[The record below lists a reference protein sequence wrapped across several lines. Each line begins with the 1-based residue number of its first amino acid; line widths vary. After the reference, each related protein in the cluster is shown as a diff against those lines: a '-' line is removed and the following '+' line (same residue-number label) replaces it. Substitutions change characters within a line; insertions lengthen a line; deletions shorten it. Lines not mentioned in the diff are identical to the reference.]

1 MNIFEAIVLGIVEG
15 VTEFL
20 PISSTG
26 HLTITE
32 KLFGL
37 QIDDPGVTAFTAII
51 QVGAIL
57 AAIHY
62 FRGDIWRI
70 GTALVRGLLDAG
82 ERKQNDYRFGWA
94 VIIGSIPIGI
104 IGLLFKDQIETN
116 LRSLWIVAF
125 ALIAW
130 SGVMYLADRLDRAKR
145 HEADVTWRDTLF
157 IGIVQCMALFPGV
170 SRSGATISAGLF
182 RGLDRV
188 TVTRLSFFLGIPA
201 LTAAGIQQALTQY
214 SDVGSGVGWGN
225 TLVATVVSFIV
236 AYASIAWLLKYVASH
251 TFKAFIIYRVALGI
265 ILIALLATGTI
276 TAH

>member
-1 MNIFEAIVLGIVEG
+1 MNIVEALILGVVEG
-15 VTEFL
+15 ITEFL

-37 QIDDPGVTAFTAII
+37 KIDDPGVTAFTAII

-57 AAIHY
+57 AAIIY
-62 FRGDIWRI
+62 FRDDIWRI
-70 GTALVRGLLDAG
+70 ARAWVRGLLNAG
-82 ERKQNDYRFGWA
+82 ARTNDYKFGWA

-130 SGVMYLADRLDRAKR
+130 SGVMFLADRLDRANR
-145 HEADVTWRDTLF
+145 HEADVTWKDTLV
-157 IGIVQCMALFPGV
+157 IGIVQCLALFPGV

-201 LTAAGIQQALTQY
+201 LTAAGIQQAVTEAGN
-214 SDVGSGVGWGN
+214 VATGVGWGN
-225 TLVATVVSFIV
+225 TLLATVVSFIV
-236 AYASIAWLLKYVASH
+236 AYLSIAWLLKYVASH
-251 TFKAFIIYRVALGI
+251 TFNAFIIYRIALGI
-265 ILIALLATGTI
+265 VLIALLATGTI
-276 TAH
+276 SAH

>member
-1 MNIFEAIVLGIVEG
+1 MNIVEAVILGVVEG
-15 VTEFL
+15 ITEFL

-37 QIDDPGVTAFTAII
+37 KIDDPGVTAFTAII

-62 FRGDIWRI
+62 FRKDIWRI
-70 GTALVRGLLDAG
+70 GRAWVQGLLSPVA
-82 ERKQNDYRFGWA
+82 RKQADYKFGWA
-94 VIIGSIPIGI
+94 VIVGSVPIGI
-104 IGLLFKDQIETN
+104 IGLLFKDQIETS

-125 ALIAW
+125 ALIVW
-130 SGVMYLADRLDRAKR
+130 SGVMYVADRLDRAKR
-145 HEADVTWRDTLF
+145 HEADVTWKDTLF
-157 IGIVQCMALFPGV
+157 IGVVQCLALFPGV

-201 LTAAGIQQALTQY
+201 LTAAGIQQAVTQA
-214 SDVGSGVGWGN
+214 SDVASGVGWGN
-225 TLVATVVSFIV
+225 TLLAAIVSFIV

-251 TFKAFIIYRVALGI
+251 TFNAFIVYRVALGI
-265 ILIALLATGTI
+265 VLIALLATGTI